1 MDTICALIPVALILF
16 ILLIVWVFRMLTRE
30 EESKIV
36 ELEKMR
42 IREAR
47 KKEKA
52 NRKANR
58 KASIVIPFNLEAFQ
72 KERKRIEQCFR
83 LFNEHMSCLEDKARR
98 GDLVAYGEWKCGLKK
113 MHVLE
118 DELKSTM
125 STTND
130 MTKRELARHHLSLI
144 EGKYRNGT
152 IYLDGYW
159 QE

>member
-1 MDTICALIPVALILF
+1 MDTICALIPVALIL
-16 ILLIVWVFRMLTRE
+16 LVCLIVWESRRLTRE
-30 EESKIV
+30 DERKII

-47 KKEKA
+47 KEEKA
-52 NRKANR
+52 KR

-72 KERKRIEQCFR
+72 KERKRIEQYFR
-83 LFNEHMSCLEDKARR
+83 FFNEHMSCLEDKARR

-113 MHVLE
+113 MHALE
-118 DELKSTM
+118 NELKSTM